1 MKLLAKES
9 VSFHSKSEEQKFL
22 NILKKSKTLIKFE
35 GKNVYGVKKS
45 VMTVEKKQPT
55 EGYELRGS
63 SSLVNKHVNNSVFR
77 AFKVTPLKK

>member
-35 GKNVYGVKKS
+35 GRNVYGVKKS

-55 EGYELRGS
+55 EG
-63 SSLVNKHVNNSVFR
+63 
-77 AFKVTPLKK
+77 